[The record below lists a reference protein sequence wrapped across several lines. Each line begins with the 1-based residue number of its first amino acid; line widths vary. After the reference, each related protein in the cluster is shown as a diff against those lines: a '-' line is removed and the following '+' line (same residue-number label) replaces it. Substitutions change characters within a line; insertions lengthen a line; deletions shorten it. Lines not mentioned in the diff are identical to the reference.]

1 MEAKNIQDIYTL
13 SPTQQGILFH
23 ILSAPDSG
31 IYLEQTLCTLHGN
44 LHVSTFEQAWQQVV
58 DRHPSLRTGFIW
70 QDLDQ
75 PVQVVY
81 RQVQFEIEQYDWCEQ
96 SNIEQKEQLQVYL
109 QADRKR
115 GFQLSV
121 PPLMRLTLIRITERT
136 YQFIWSSYHLVLDA
150 WSLKI
155 LLKEFFC
162 CYEALCKGDHVKL
175 TPSPAYRDYIT
186 WLKQQD
192 LSKAEAFWRK
202 ILQGWRS
209 PTLLPVDS
217 LTNIQGFGKESIVLS
232 SATTTALKS
241 LAKQHH
247 LTVNTLI
254 LGAWSLL
261 LSHYSGEKDVL
272 FGLVVS
278 GRPTNLAGVESM
290 VGLFINTLPI
300 RVQVSWS
307 DLLLP
312 WLKQLQSQQI
322 NLRQYEYSP
331 LVQVQSWSDVP
342 KGSPLFESIVVFQNA
357 VVDVCD
363 LSITNFQVDHIQ
375 SLANSNYPLGLVVV
389 PGSQLQLELRYDMS
403 RFQAAVVTNI
413 LGHIQ
418 TILNSMVANL
428 IDSNPNRL
436 IGNLE
441 ILTNTERQKLLVE
454 FNNTKKEYS
463 QNLCIHQL
471 IEQQVKRQPDNFAV
485 VFADQRLTYRELN
498 ARANQ
503 LARYLHEIVGVGQET
518 LVGICVERSVEML
531 VGVLA
536 ILKAGGAYLPLD
548 PVYPPER
555 LNFMLEDSQ
564 VKVLLTQ
571 EKLVKILPKNH
582 AQVIC
587 LDTDWSRISQE
598 STDNL
603 MSKVQPENLAY
614 VIYTSG
620 STGKPKGV
628 LIAHQGLCN
637 LAQTQIATFN
647 VSYTSRVLQFASLSF
662 DASIS
667 EVVMALCSGAELYLV
682 TSFSLLVGT
691 NLLQFLQERAITH
704 ITLPPTVLATLP
716 TEEIPTLQTI
726 VVAGETCSIELATTW
741 SQGRCF
747 YNAYGPTEYTVCAT
761 INKYNQG
768 DTKLHIGRPI
778 ANTQI
783 YLLDSDRQPVA
794 MGVVGEL
801 YIGGVGLAR
810 GYLNRPELTAQKF
823 IPNYFSNEPGSRLYK
838 TGDLARYL
846 NDGNIEF
853 IGRIDHQIKLRG
865 FRIELEEIA
874 IVLKQ
879 YSLVQEAVVIACEE
893 TAGDVRLVAYLKLRS
908 PTELTISDLR
918 HFLKAKLPSYMIPA
932 AFVEMESIP
941 LTANGK
947 IDRLALPQPDHNL
960 FDTAKNYVP
969 PHTSTE
975 KVIADIWAKVLQLE
989 KVSIYDNFFDLGGNS
1004 VLTIPVC
1011 SQIQE
1016 TLNPDIS
1023 LVDLFTY
1030 PTVSALARYLAKN
1043 QKVQQPGFTH
1053 HSRASKKTAAM
1064 KMQKQQR
1071 RNKNDSK

>member
-44 LHVSTFEQAWQQVV
+44 FHVSTFEQAWQQVV
-58 DRHPSLRTGFIW
+58 HRHPSLRTGFIW
-70 QDLDQ
+70 QDIDQ

-81 RQVQFEIEQYDWCEQ
+81 RQVQFEIEQYDWREQ
-96 SNIEQKEQLQVYL
+96 SDIEREEQLEVYL
-109 QADRKR
+109 QADRRR
-115 GFQLSV
+115 GFQLSQ
-121 PPLMRLTLIRITERT
+121 PPLMRLTLIRITEKT
-136 YQFIWSSYHLVLDA
+136 YQFIWSAYHLVLDA
-150 WSLKI
+150 WSLNI
-155 LLKEFFC
+155 LLQEFFF
-162 CYEALCKGDHVKL
+162 CYEALCKGDNVNL
-175 TPSPAYRDYIT
+175 TPSPPYRDYIT
-186 WLKQQD
+186 WLKRQD

-209 PTLLPVDS
+209 PTPLPVDS
-217 LTNIQGFGKESIVLS
+217 LTNIQGFGKESLVLS
-232 SATTTALKS
+232 AATTTALKS
-241 LAKQHH
+241 LSKQHH
-247 LTVNTLI
+247 LTLNTLI

-300 RVQVSWS
+300 RVQVSLS

-322 NLRQYEYSP
+322 NLNQYEYSP
-331 LVQVQSWSDVP
+331 LVQVQGWSDVP
-342 KGSPLFESIVVFQNA
+342 KGLPLFESIVVFQNS
-357 VVDVCD
+357 VSYD
-363 LSITNFQVDHIQ
+363 LSITNIQIDHIH

-389 PGSQLQLELRYDMS
+389 PGSQLRLELRYDMS
-403 RFQAAVVTNI
+403 RFQSFIVTNI
-413 LGHIQ
+413 LGNIQ

-441 ILTNTERQKLLVE
+441 ILTNAERQKLLVE
-454 FNNTKKEYS
+454 LNNTRKEYP

-503 LARYLHEIVGVGQET
+503 LARYLHQVVGVGQET

-536 ILKAGGAYLPLD
+536 ILKAGGAYIPLD
-548 PVYPPER
+548 PVYPLER
-555 LNFMLEDSQ
+555 LAFMLEDSQ

-571 EKLVKILPKNH
+571 EKLVKKLPEHH

-598 STDNL
+598 STENL
-603 MSKVQPENLAY
+603 MSKVQPDNLAY

-620 STGKPKGV
+620 STGTPKGV
-628 LIAHQGLCN
+628 LVAHQGLCN

-647 VSYTSRVLQFASLSF
+647 VSSASRVLQFASLSF

-667 EVVMALCSGAELYLV
+667 EVVMALCSGSELYLV
-682 TSFSLLVGT
+682 TSFSLLLGT
-691 NLLQFLQERAITH
+691 TLWQFLQEQAITH

-716 TEEIPTLQTI
+716 AEEIPTLQTI
-726 VVAGETCSIELATTW
+726 VVAGEACSTELATTW

-810 GYLNRPELTAQKF
+810 GYLNRPDLTAQKF
-823 IPNYFSNEPGSRLYK
+823 IPNPFSNEPGSRLYK

-879 YSLVQEAVVIACEE
+879 HSLVQEAVVIDYEYIP
-893 TAGDVRLVAYLKLRS
+893 GDVRLVAYLVLRS

-918 HFLKAKLPSYMIPA
+918 HFLKAKLPTYMIPA
-932 AFVEMESIP
+932 AFVVLESIP
-941 LTANGK
+941 LTPNGK
-947 IDRLALPQPDHNL
+947 IDRLALPQPDHSL
-960 FDTAKNYVP
+960 FDTSKNYVP

-975 KVIADIWAKVLQLE
+975 KVIADIWAKVLQVE

-1023 LVDLFTY
+1023 VVDLFTY
-1030 PTVSALARYLAKN
+1030 PTVSAFAQYLAKN
-1043 QKVQQPGFTH
+1043 QEVQQPGFTH

-1071 RNKNDSK
+1071 RHTND